1 MTYLGEDCSADCLK
15 RWGLF
20 ATSLGIGD
28 LKRWCALIALSGEK
42 QKPDEL
48 TRHILMRARMCELL
62 AENNT
67 NMTKQG
73 GFMLG
78 IFAGLDAL
86 LDTPRDQILNQVM
99 LSEEIKRAILYG
111 EGIYGELLT
120 TVDNLMMCKWN
131 ELSPRYSERV
141 LNEAYQSS
149 IIWVRETLL
158 RMA

>member
-1 MTYLGEDCSADCLK
+1 
-15 RWGLF
+15 
-20 ATSLGIGD
+20 
-28 LKRWCALIALSGEK
+28 
-42 QKPDEL
+42 
-48 TRHILMRARMCELL
+48 MCELL